1 MCLFKFVNNICML
14 IMNIDNYMYNCI
26 YSVYYIYYIMDRVL
40 FVLMVFNLVSLFLIL
55 IILYKVL
62 L

>member
-1 MCLFKFVNNICML
+1 ML

-40 FVLMVFNLVSLFLIL
+40 FVLMVFNLVSFNFNYFIKCYYKVFD
-55 IILYKVL
+55 ICENILYL
-62 L
+62 